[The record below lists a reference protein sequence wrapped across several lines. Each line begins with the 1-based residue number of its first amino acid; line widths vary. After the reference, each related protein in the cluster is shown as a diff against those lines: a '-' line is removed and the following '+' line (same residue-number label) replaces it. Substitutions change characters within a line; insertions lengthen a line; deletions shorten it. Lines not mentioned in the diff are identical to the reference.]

1 MFENQLLMNFLSLP
15 KVHGDQGTPNR
26 ADSGEESESESSP
39 VELVKFDKQPKEKWD
54 CESILS
60 K

>member
-1 MFENQLLMNFLSLP
+1 MNFLSLP

-39 VELVKFDKQPKEKWD
+39 VELVKFDEQPKEKWD